1 MVAVFVTFLDLKR
14 NWENASDPIRTLTSK
29 IISGG
34 KPFGNI
40 VRLLLSKK
48 YIQDAVVDR
57 EEFAVKLCE
66 HRLTQIPTT
75 SPQFSWHMPE
85 ASLPSHPY
93 VQNFLR
99 GPYEAFEEEGFNGIS
114 HARNFVSKYCHGRC
128 QNGYSMTGDY
138 GGRGQNS
145 WVKMRKTTAFF
156 NDNVSRYKE
165 NMKER
170 DLLLRLMGSN
180 DQATVIDLTDSQ
192 E

>member
-1 MVAVFVTFLDLKR
+1 M
-14 NWENASDPIRTLTSK
+14 E
-29 IISGG
+29 G
-34 KPFGNI
+34 
-40 VRLLLSKK
+40 VRMD
-48 YIQDAVVDR
+48 I
-57 EEFAVKLCE
+57 
-66 HRLTQIPTT
+66 
-75 SPQFSWHMPE
+75 
-85 ASLPSHPY
+85 
-93 VQNFLR
+93 
-99 GPYEAFEEEGFNGIS
+99 
-114 HARNFVSKYCHGRC
+114 
-128 QNGYSMTGDY
+128 YSMTGAY